1 MCIDL
6 LMLSS
11 VFFILLVFLFIIVS
25 WSPYSFILYYF
36 ISMLRKSLLF
46 HFIYVLC
53 VERIDIYL
61 FIYLSPHP
69 AIPRE
74 AVWTFSSP
82 TKLKIVKNTY
92 NRHRNV
98 IYFTVV
104 SKKSCTILCNKQSW
118 AISTTANFTVLK
130 GAVSRDFLAFFYF
143 MNRSHLGPW

>member
-1 MCIDL
+1 
-6 LMLSS
+6 
-11 VFFILLVFLFIIVS
+11 
-25 WSPYSFILYYF
+25 
-36 ISMLRKSLLF
+36 MLRKSLLF

-98 IYFTVV
+98 I
-104 SKKSCTILCNKQSW
+104 ILLLYQKNPALFYATNRAELSLQLP
-118 AISTTANFTVLK
+118 ISQCLK
-130 GAVSRDFLAFFYF
+130 GQCHEIFWHFFI
-143 MNRSHLGPW
+143 S